1 MKVSNGKTIRRLGW
15 RSMKAARTRNLI
27 AILAIA
33 LTTVL
38 FTSLFT
44 IAMSIND
51 GFQQSNFRQVGGF
64 SHGGFKYLTEEQFN
78 ELKDDPRIDQWGL
91 RRFLGMPSEVPFN
104 KSHVEV
110 SYADANYAHWAF
122 CDPIEGRL
130 PEEGTDE
137 AATDTAV
144 LELLGIEP
152 EIGAKFTLTFD
163 VDGHTTTQTF
173 TLSGWWERDEAIVA
187 SHVLIPESRVDAVL
201 DEVGVTPPGSN
212 GMIGTWNLDV
222 MLKSG
227 SRHIEQDLNQI
238 LADHGYQSET
248 AGDNYIDTGVN
259 WGYTGAQ
266 LSDNL
271 DPIVVIAITAM
282 LLLIIFTGYLIIY
295 NVFQI
300 SVTNDIRFYGLLKT
314 IGTTPRQL
322 GWIIRQQALTLSL
335 AGIPLGLIAGWFIG
349 GQITPAIVSQLEGIV
364 PVTSVSPV
372 IFIGAAL
379 FSLVTV
385 LLSCRKPGRAAARVS
400 PIEAVRYTEGGTIRR
415 KTKKGR
421 GGVSLLSM
429 AWANLGRSRGKTA
442 VTVTSLS
449 LAVVLLTVTVNFAN
463 GFDMDKYVSNFTA
476 SDFIVADAGKFQNSV
491 LDFTA
496 DMAVPQSVIDDINAQ
511 GGITDG
517 GAIYGQT
524 FGALEYVTEDWF
536 RQNKERFYT
545 PEQMDNLIR
554 LTERNEEG
562 LLADRIQL
570 SGMSDFAL
578 DHLTV
583 LDGDLSKLYE
593 DGGRYVAAV
602 YADDDYGSAELDSH
616 WARLGDTVT
625 VRYVE
630 ETAYVDPDTGTA
642 YASPEDVPA
651 GANWV
656 AQPVKYRDVEYEVAA
671 LVTVPSAFSY
681 RYYGAD
687 EFILNDQ
694 TFLRDSGTSDVMYY
708 AFDTADEA
716 NDAMEEFLRDYTEN
730 VNPQFDYESKA
741 LYAAEFEG
749 MRSMFQLCGGALSL
763 IVGLVGVLNFF
774 NAILTGIIA
783 RKREFAVLQS
793 IGQTAEGHAGV
804 RGTVLRPGGCGDLP
818 DPDPGAGPGGL
829 HGGGEPVLVLHLP
842 PDPDALPDRGA
853 GVCPA
858 GRAGA
863 PGGVPLRLQIHH
875 RGAAAGGGLTR
886 PGKTRTP

>member
-1 MKVSNGKTIRRLGW
+1 MKVSNRACVRRLSW
-15 RSMKAARTRNLI
+15 KSLRANRTRNMV
-27 AILAIA
+27 AVLAIA

-78 ELKDDPRIDQWGL
+78 ELKDDPRIGQWGL
-91 RRFLGMPSEVPFN
+91 RRFLGMPMDVPFN

-130 PEEGTDE
+130 PQEGTGE

-144 LELLGIEP
+144 LALLGIQP
-152 EIGAKFTLTFD
+152 EIGAQFTLTFD
-163 VDGHTTTQTF
+163 VDGRTTTQTF

-187 SHVLIPESRVDAVL
+187 SHILVPESRVDAVL
-201 DEVGVTPPGSN
+201 AEVGVDLNAPAD
-212 GMIGTWNLDV
+212 GMTGTWNLDV

-227 SRHIEQDLNQI
+227 ARHIERDLNEI
-238 LADHGYQSET
+238 LDSHGYQNQT
-248 AGDNYIDTGVN
+248 AGDNYIDTGIN
-259 WGYTGAQ
+259 WGYTGAR
-266 LSDNL
+266 LSDNA
-271 DPIVVIAITAM
+271 DPTVVIAIAAM

-322 GWIIRQQALTLSL
+322 RRIIRIQALVLSL
-335 AGIPLGLIAGWFIG
+335 AGIPLGLVLGWLIG
-349 GQITPAIVSQLEGIV
+349 SRLTPAIVSQLDGVV

-372 IFIGAAL
+372 IFIGAAV
-379 FSLVTV
+379 FALVTV
-385 LLSCRKPGRAAARVS
+385 LLSCCKPGRIAAKVS
-400 PIEAVRYTEGGTIRR
+400 PVEAVRYIEGGAIRR
-415 KTKKGR
+415 KQKKAR
-421 GGVSLLSM
+421 RGVSLLSM
-429 AWANLGRSRGKTA
+429 AWDNLGRSRGKTA

-449 LAVVLLTVTVNFAN
+449 LAVVLLTVTVNFTN
-463 GFDMDKYVSNFTA
+463 GFDMDKYVSYFTA

-491 LDFTA
+491 LDFTPG
-496 DMAVPQSVIDDINAQ
+496 MAVPQSVIDDINAQ

-517 GAIYGQT
+517 GVIYGMT
-524 FGALEYVTEDWF
+524 FGALEYVTEDYF
-536 RQNKERFYT
+536 RQNKQRFYT

-570 SGMSDFAL
+570 SGMSGFAL

-583 LDGDLSKLYE
+583 LEGDLSGLYE
-593 DGGRYVAAV
+593 PGSRKIAAV
-602 YADDDYGSAELDSH
+602 YADDDYGSADMDSH

-630 ETAYVDPDTGTA
+630 KTEYVDPDTGIA
-642 YASPEDVPA
+642 YSNPEDVPA
-651 GANWV
+651 GANYV
-656 AQPVKYRDVEYEVAA
+656 AQPVQYRDVEYEVAA

-694 TFLRDSGTSDVMYY
+694 TFIQDSGTSDVMYY
-708 AFDTADEA
+708 AFDTTDEA
-716 NDAMEEFLRDYTEN
+716 NSAMEAFLRDYTQN

-741 LYAAEFEG
+741 LYVSEFEG
-749 MRSMFQLCGGALSL
+749 MRAMFQLCGGALSF

-793 IGQTAEGHAGV
+793 IGMTGRQLKTMLVYEGLFYA
-804 RGTVLRPGGCGDLP
+804 L
-818 DPDPGAGPGGL
+818 GA
-829 HGGGEPVLVLHLP
+829 VAISLVL
-842 PDPDALPDRGA
+842 ALALGPVAFTAVEGLFWFFTYRLTLTPFLIVAPVFALLGA
-853 GVCPA
+853 L
-858 GRAGA
+858 
-863 PGGVPLRLQIHH
+863 VPLAVYRAEARHTVVERL
-875 RGAAAGGGLTR
+875 REVE
-886 PGKTRTP
+886 

>member
-1 MKVSNGKTIRRLGW
+1 MLKVSNGAVIRRMGW
-15 RSMKAARTRNLI
+15 QTMKASKTRNLI
-27 AILAIA
+27 AVLAIA

-64 SHGGFKYLTEEQFN
+64 SHGGFKYLTEEQFE
-78 ELKDDPRIDQWGL
+78 ELRDDPRIGQWGL
-91 RRFLGMPSEVPFN
+91 RRFLGMPTEAPFN

-110 SYADANYAHWAF
+110 SYADGNYAHWSF
-122 CDPIEGRL
+122 CDPVEGSL
-130 PEEGTDE
+130 PQEGTDQ

-187 SHVLIPESRVDAVL
+187 SHILIPESRVDAVL
-201 DEVGVTPPGSN
+201 AEVGVDPASSTN
-212 GMIGTWNLDV
+212 GMTGTWNLDV

-227 SRHIEQDLNQI
+227 SRHIERDLNQI
-238 LADHGYQSET
+238 LADHGYQNET
-248 AGDNYIDTGVN
+248 AGANYIDIGIN

-271 DPIVVIAITAM
+271 DPIVAIAIVAM

-322 GWIIRQQALTLSL
+322 RRIIRQQALTLSL
-335 AGIPLGLIAGWFIG
+335 AGIPMGLIVGWFIG
-349 GQITPAIVSQLEGIV
+349 GQITPAIVSQLDGIV
-364 PVTSVSPV
+364 PMTSVSPV
-372 IFIGAAL
+372 IFLGAAL

-385 LLSCRKPGRAAARVS
+385 LLSCRKPGRVAAKVS
-400 PIEAVRYTEGGTIRR
+400 PIEAVRYTEGGGIKR
-415 KTKKGR
+415 KQKKGR
-421 GGVSLLSM
+421 KGVSLLSM
-429 AWANLGRSRGKTA
+429 AWANLGRSRSKTA

-449 LAVVLLTVTVNFAN
+449 LAVVLLTVTVNFTN

-491 LDFTA
+491 LDFTPG
-496 DMAVPQSVIDDINAQ
+496 MAVPQSVMDDISAQ
-511 GGITDG
+511 GGITDSG
-517 GAIYGQT
+517 VIYGQT

-554 LTERNEEG
+554 LTGRNEEG

-583 LDGDLSKLYE
+583 LDGDLDKLRE

-602 YADDDYGSAELDSH
+602 YSADETGNADLDSN
-616 WARLGDTVT
+616 WARLGDIVT

-630 ETAYVDPDTGTA
+630 ESEFVDPDTGIA
-642 YASPEDVPA
+642 YSSVEDVPA

-656 AQPVKYRDVEYEVAA
+656 EQPVKYRDVEYEVAA
-671 LVTVPSAFSY
+671 LVSVPSAFSY

-694 TFLRDSGTSDVMYY
+694 TFIQDSGTSDMMYY
-708 AFDTADEA
+708 AFDTTDEA

-749 MRSMFQLCGGALSL
+749 MRSMFQLCGGALSF

-793 IGQTAEGHAGV
+793 IGMTGKQLKTMLVCEGLFYA
-804 RGTVLRPGGCGDLP
+804 L
-818 DPDPGAGPGGL
+818 GAA
-829 HGGGEPVLVLHLP
+829 VISLVLTLVLGP
-842 PDPDALPDRGA
+842 VAFTAVGSLFWFFTYRLTLSPFLIVVPVFALLGIL
-853 GVCPA
+853 
-858 GRAGA
+858 
-863 PGGVPLRLQIHH
+863 VPLAVYRAIARSTIVERLRQE
-875 RGAAAGGGLTR
+875 
-886 PGKTRTP
+886 

>member
-1 MKVSNGKTIRRLGW
+1 MKVSNGRTIRRLGW
-15 RSMKAARTRNLI
+15 RSMRAAKTRNLI

-91 RRFLGMPSEVPFN
+91 RRFLGMPTEVPFN

-227 SRHIEQDLNQI
+227 ARHIEQDLSQI

-248 AGDNYIDTGVN
+248 AGDDYIDTGVN

-271 DPIVVIAITAM
+271 DPIVVAAIAAM

-335 AGIPLGLIAGWFIG
+335 AGIP
-349 GQITPAIVSQLEGIV
+349 
-364 PVTSVSPV
+364 
-372 IFIGAAL
+372 
-379 FSLVTV
+379 
-385 LLSCRKPGRAAARVS
+385 
-400 PIEAVRYTEGGTIRR
+400 
-415 KTKKGR
+415 
-421 GGVSLLSM
+421 
-429 AWANLGRSRGKTA
+429 
-442 VTVTSLS
+442 
-449 LAVVLLTVTVNFAN
+449 
-463 GFDMDKYVSNFTA
+463 
-476 SDFIVADAGKFQNSV
+476 
-491 LDFTA
+491 
-496 DMAVPQSVIDDINAQ
+496 QSVIDEINAQ

-517 GAIYGQT
+517 GVIYGRTSIVQE
-524 FGALEYVTEDWF
+524 FVTEEYYRSVWSRWNDEATLDLMVSDM
-536 RQNKERFYT
+536 ER
-545 PEQMDNLIR
+545 
-554 LTERNEEG
+554 TEDG
-562 LLADRIQL
+562 LLADVAQL
-570 SGMSDFAL
+570 YGMGDFAL

-583 LDGDLSKLYE
+583 LEGDLNKLRE

-602 YADDDYGSAELDSH
+602 YSDDDYGNPELDSH
-616 WARLGDTVT
+616 WARLGDIITL
-625 VRYVE
+625 RYVE
-630 ETAYVDPDTGTA
+630 EMAYVDPDTGIA
-642 YASPEDVPA
+642 YSSVEDVPA
-651 GANWV
+651 GASYV
-656 AQPVKYRDVEYEVAA
+656 ARAVKYRDVEYEVAA

-694 TFLRDSGTSDVMYY
+694 TFMQDSGTDSVMYY
-708 AFDTADEA
+708 AFDTTDEA
-716 NDAMEEFLRDYTEN
+716 NGAMEKFLADYTEN

-741 LYAAEFEG
+741 LYASEFEG
-749 MRSMFQLCGGALSL
+749 MRSMFQLCGGALSF

-793 IGQTAEGHAGV
+793 IGMTGRQLKAMLVYEGLFYALGAAVISLILTLALGPVAFTAVGSLFWFFTYRLTLTPFLIVVPVFALLG
-804 RGTVLRPGGCGDLP
+804 
-818 DPDPGAGPGGL
+818 
-829 HGGGEPVLVLHLP
+829 VLV
-842 PDPDALPDRGA
+842 
-853 GVCPA
+853 
-858 GRAGA
+858 
-863 PGGVPLRLQIHH
+863 PLAVYRSVSKSTIVERL
-875 RGAAAGGGLTR
+875 REVD
-886 PGKTRTP
+886 